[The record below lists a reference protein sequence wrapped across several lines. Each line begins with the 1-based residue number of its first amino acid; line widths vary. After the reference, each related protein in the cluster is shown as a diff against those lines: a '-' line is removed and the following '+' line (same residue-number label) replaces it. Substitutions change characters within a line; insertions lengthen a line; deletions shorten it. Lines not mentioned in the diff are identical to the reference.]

1 MNPVD
6 PAFVANPTI
15 EVTDLSKW
23 FGQKVAVSGVSCSF
37 GPGITGLL
45 GPNGAGKT
53 TLLRMVTGL
62 TRPSDGGVSV
72 LGENPRKATD
82 VFGKISL
89 VPEDDAVYP
98 HLTAREFVAYSAKLS
113 GVTGVRT
120 AVDSAIARVEMT
132 YAADRKIGEYSK
144 GMRQRTKV
152 AAALVTNP
160 EVLIL
165 DEPLNGTD
173 PVQRAK
179 LISLFH
185 ELADSG
191 HTIIVSSHVLSEVER
206 MSSRVIA
213 VVDGRLAAAGPV
225 AAIRSAMSYIPLRV
239 RLESTEIRKLTAR
252 LLSDGLV
259 QAVDIDAK
267 GADLQT
273 TDLDALG
280 RALPSS
286 AIAAGVAVTR
296 FEPFDQ
302 SLESVFRYL
311 VRGRA

>member
-1 MNPVD
+1 MNPID

-15 EVTDLSKW
+15 EVTELSKW

-62 TRPSDGGVSV
+62 TRPSDGEVAV

-113 GVTGVRT
+113 GVAGVGP

-144 GMRQRTKV
+144 GMRQRAKV
-152 AAALVTNP
+152 AAALVTDP

-179 LISLFH
+179 LIALFH
-185 ELADSG
+185 ELADLG

-206 MSSRVIA
+206 MSNRVIA

-252 LLSDGLV
+252 LLADGLV
-259 QAVDIDAK
+259 QAVDIDEK

-286 AIAAGVAVTR
+286 ATAAGVAVTR

-311 VRGRA
+311 VRGRP